1 MNYTTNNV
9 SNPTAHLTR
18 KKSRLKMYNGNT
30 VFLNDKDNFE
40 FEIHNPTQKSVL
52 CKIKLNGEYISTSG
66 VVIRPGQRVFLE
78 RFLDTNNKFEF
89 STYEVKDTSLNRT
102 AIDLNGDVRIE
113 FYNEQTFQP
122 NYVYNNIFNSG
133 SGTITT
139 GSPYYGN
146 MTFTTTSSAPI
157 ATYYSNTSSVS
168 SLVGEPTLSKK
179 SIETGRVEKGEKSK
193 QNFTNSYQNFEYY
206 TSHQISFKILPLS
219 NKNKT
224 TEDIKYYCTEC
235 GTKTKSKY
243 KFCPSCGYDLN
254 SKKET
259 IIRYTDDVHETINGK
274 LYTMSLFKLSL
285 SKLLEIHSGKTII
298 IHKPSLSE
306 DYLRAIIL

>member
-9 SNPTAHLTR
+9 GNPTAHITR
-18 KKSRLKMYNGNT
+18 KKSRLKVYNGNT

-52 CKIKLNGEYISTSG
+52 CKIKLNGEYISTGG

-113 FYNEQTFQP
+113 FYNEQTYIQYP
-122 NYVYNNIFNSG
+122 HLSG
-133 SGTITT
+133 VNWGSSWTTINT

-146 MTFTTTSSAPI
+146 ITFTNNSSNAYF
-157 ATYYSNTSSVS
+157 TNTSSV
-168 SLVGEPTLSKK
+168 VGETNTFEGPNIRSVKSKK

-193 QNFTNSYQNFEYY
+193 QHFTNSYQNFEYNA
-206 TSHQISFKILPLS
+206 SRQIIFKILPLGV
-219 NKNKT
+219 KNKT
-224 TEDIKYYCTEC
+224 TDDIKHYCTEC
-235 GTKTKSKY
+235 GIKTKSKY
-243 KFCPSCGYDLN
+243 KFCPSCGN
-254 SKKET
+254 
-259 IIRYTDDVHETINGK
+259 K
-274 LYTMSLFKLSL
+274 L
-285 SKLLEIHSGKTII
+285 
-298 IHKPSLSE
+298 
-306 DYLRAIIL
+306 

>member
-122 NYVYNNIFNSG
+122 NYVYNNILNSG
-133 SGTITT
+133 SSTITT

-146 MTFTTTSSAPI
+146 MTFTTSSSAPI
-157 ATYYSNTSSVS
+157 ATYYSNTLSD
-168 SLVGEPTLSKK
+168 VGGTTTQGPNIRSYSKK
-179 SIETGRVEKGEKSK
+179 SKSLETGRVEKGEESK
-193 QNFTNSYQNFEYY
+193 QQFTNSYQNFEYNA
-206 TSHQISFKILPLS
+206 SRQIIFKILPLD
-219 NKNKT
+219 NKPIEGK
-224 TEDIKYYCTEC
+224 DLKKYCTEC
-235 GTKTKSKY
+235 GNAVKSKW
-243 KFCPSCGYDLN
+243 KFCPGCST
-254 SKKET
+254 K
-259 IIRYTDDVHETINGK
+259 I
-274 LYTMSLFKLSL
+274 
-285 SKLLEIHSGKTII
+285 
-298 IHKPSLSE
+298 
-306 DYLRAIIL
+306 